1 MCARK
6 PIVIAVV
13 VALLVA
19 LASMFTVSV
28 FLPWS
33 HAVNVPNMT
42 LEQWQALSEIQRNEF
57 LHSHTLPLKGILSSR
72 QYRRQKEHGKMNA
85 RDEAFAAAV
94 RVAPQ
99 SCRAV
104 SRPVAGGALRCPSV

>member
-57 LHSHTLPLKGILSSR
+57 LQSHTLPLKGISGFEKFFYFLKANPMG
-72 QYRRQKEHGKMNA
+72 YLH
-85 RDEAFAAAV
+85 DFLYFAVPSVIAAV
-94 RVAPQ
+94 L
-99 SCRAV
+99 AV
-104 SRPVAGGALRCPSV
+104 SFPRGDRAA